1 MTKESRTKSNI
12 TKDSVYEE
20 IRGKGHNGKKIQ
32 ANERKLPYAQEL
44 VGEKKI
50 EKVGSK
56 YYTPEFAPSPEMV
69 YRKIKEAGKDGIT
82 LKKPETDLTKAL
94 IHEGKVKIV
103 DKKYYASEFVLEIV
117 YRKIKEAGK
126 DGITLKKPETDLAQA
141 LILEGKIKEIGGK
154 KETKKY
160 YLPEF
165 APLSK
170 EQAISHFLDT
180 GYLRKS
186 GKNYFLVRR
195 PLPDSQEPAKLPSF
209 SEFVETLQKIYLRKT
224 GGYKQSTSI
233 LPLLEELESKIGIS
247 EALAK
252 KWILEMPKIFI
263 GIVDL
268 RPFPGEPGLTLEN
281 GREVSRIYL
290 ERGIVGL

>member
-1 MTKESRTKSNI
+1 MAKESSKKPI

-20 IRGKGHNGKKIQ
+20 IRKGSYDGKTIK
-32 ANERKLPYAQEL
+32 ANVKAFPYAQEL
-44 VGEKKI
+44 VGEGKVK
-50 EKVGSK
+50 KVGSN
-56 YYTPEFAPSPEMV
+56 YYDSTIVPSPGQILQKISSAMENGTTLTPLEAEV
-69 YRKIKEAGKDGIT
+69 AKSLVSEEKIK
-82 LKKPETDLTKAL
+82 
-94 IHEGKVKIV
+94 KVGSR
-103 DKKYYASEFVLEIV
+103 YYASEFAPLTQ
-117 YRKIKEAGK
+117 KEA
-126 DGITLKKPETDLAQA
+126 
-141 LILEGKIKEIGGK
+141 IKR
-154 KETKKY
+154 
-160 YLPEF
+160 L
-165 APLSK
+165 
-170 EQAISHFLDT
+170 LDT

-186 GKNYFLVRR
+186 GKKYLLVKK
-195 PLPDSQEPAKLPSF
+195 PLPASQEPAKLPSF
-209 SEFVETLQKIYLRKT
+209 FEFVETLQKIYLHKT

-233 LPLLEELESKIGIS
+233 LPLLEELKSKIEIP